1 MRKLKIL
8 LMVCLTIMLGAA
20 AQAQTGGGVN
30 ASELSGN
37 YAFSLSGI
45 RGNGSVSAPFAAVGR
60 FTADGAGNLTNGE
73 LDANGVGT
81 TFVAQAFTGTY
92 SIGADH
98 RGVVTFTG
106 PGGSLKF
113 AFAMLANGNAHVIEF
128 DASGGAGTVASGTI
142 EKADT
147 TAYSTARITGGYSFG
162 GARFGPYTNPSA
174 FVGWLASNGPG
185 NLKRADRECKSYRT

>member
-98 RGVVTFTG
+98 RGVMTFTG

-128 DASGGAGTVASGTI
+128 DATGGAGKIALWAPEKTGT
-142 EKADT
+142 T
-147 TAYSTARITGGYSFG
+147 PYRTARDSSGYAIC
-162 GARFGPYTNPSA
+162 GARLDPTLNP
-174 FVGWLASNGPG
+174 VPIP
-185 NLKRADRECKSYRT
+185 